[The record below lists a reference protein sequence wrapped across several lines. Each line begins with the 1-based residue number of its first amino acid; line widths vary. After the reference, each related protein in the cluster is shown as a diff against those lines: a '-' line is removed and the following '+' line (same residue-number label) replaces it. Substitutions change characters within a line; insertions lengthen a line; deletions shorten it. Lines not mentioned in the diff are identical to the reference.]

1 MTARDPLTPA
11 PAAARRR
18 PRPGEAV
25 RAGYVEHGVDGY
37 YRRVAATYH
46 NPHEPLIAEAIALA
60 HARHPLPLDTVL
72 DLACGSG
79 EATRALQAIGA
90 RHIDGVDPYTAPAWR
105 ARTGRDALPLT
116 FADLA
121 AGALDGA
128 RYDLIVCS
136 FALHLAEPSRLPA
149 ITWAL
154 ARLAGELLILSPHKR
169 PPIEHGWTL
178 VDAFIHRRVHL
189 RRFHSRL

>member
-1 MTARDPLTPA
+1 MTAPA
-11 PAAARRR
+11 PGAARRR
-18 PRPGEAV
+18 PRTGEAV

-37 YRRVAATYH
+37 YQRVAATYH

-60 HARHPLPLDTVL
+60 HARRPLPLGAVL

-79 EATRALQAIGA
+79 EATRALEALGA
-90 RHIDGVDPYTAPAWR
+90 RRIDGVDPYTAPAWR
-105 ARTGRDALPLT
+105 ARTGRDARPLT
-116 FADLA
+116 FADVA

-128 RYDLIVCS
+128 CYDLIVCS
-136 FALHLAEPSRLPA
+136 FALHLAAPSRLPG

-154 ARLAGELLILSPHKR
+154 ARLAPELLITSPHKR

-178 VDAFIHRRVHL
+178 IDAFIHRRVHL
-189 RRFHSRL
+189 RRFQSTL